1 MRKTGLISILLLG
14 FSIFGRSQSVPDSV
28 YPPSDL
34 VISYHTEWTKTHYP
48 ERIQEFKNNPLKQND
63 IVFLGNSL
71 TELAGDWSLRFNTAN
86 IRNRGI
92 AGDVTEG
99 VLARLGEIYYFK
111 PASVF
116 IEIGINDLFASK
128 TPDFI
133 AGNICKMVRGIYQNT
148 PETKV
153 YVQTILPT
161 SNQYL
166 VENIKVTND
175 ILRDSASTLGYTL
188 VELHD
193 LFANASDLIKTEYTT
208 DGVHLTAAGYEVW
221 VNEENKYIPSTPSDN
236 LLKNAALMLGT
247 DFWDIS
253 GTDYM
258 FKTIDWSPA
267 PSILRSFGN
276 NYWQWP
282 DISVN
287 GSITQTVS
295 GLKDGSY
302 NFSCQF
308 AGANLGSKAYSAL
321 IAIDGNAVETTM
333 EFTMPATWTKIE
345 MPIVVTGGQCTVGF
359 TIKDTTNSEFWF
371 AASDFN
377 LYAITPTSIPD
388 LNNTASIYLV
398 NYPNPFNNETT
409 LCFNLPNSEENARLE
424 IFSLNGI
431 LLKSFVESNVAADRL
446 YRYTFDA
453 REYADQIFIVRL
465 VTNDKVTT
473 KKIIK
478 KDS

>member
-1 MRKTGLISILLLG
+1 MKNKITLISILLLG
-14 FSIFGRSQSVPDSV
+14 FSFFCRSQSVPDSV
-28 YPPSDL
+28 YPSADL

-48 ERIQEFKNNPLKQND
+48 VRIQEFKNNPLKQND

-71 TELAGDWSLRFNTAN
+71 TENAGDWSLRFNAPN

-128 TPDFI
+128 TPGFI
-133 AGNICKMVRGIYQNT
+133 AGNICKMARRIHLNT

-166 VENIKVTND
+166 VANIKATND

-188 VELHD
+188 VELHA
-193 LFANASDLIKTEYTT
+193 LFANSSDLIKTEYTT

-221 VNEENKYIPSTPSDN
+221 VTEEKKYITSTPSDN
-236 LLKNAALMLGT
+236 LLKNAGLNFGT

-253 GTDYM
+253 GTAYM
-258 FKTIDWSPA
+258 FKTIDWSPTA
-267 PSILRSFGN
+267 SILRSFGN

-282 DISVN
+282 DIAVN
-287 GSITQTVS
+287 GSVTQTVS
-295 GLKDGSY
+295 GLQDGNY
-302 NFSCQF
+302 IFSCQF
-308 AGANLGSKAYSAL
+308 AGAQPGSKAYSAL
-321 IAIDGNAVETTM
+321 KAKDGNAVETIK

-359 TIKDTTNSEFWF
+359 TIHDTTNSEFWF

-377 LYAITPTSIPD
+377 LYALTPTSIPG
-388 LNNTASIYLV
+388 LNNAASIYFT
-398 NYPNPFNNETT
+398 NYPNPFNNQTT
-409 LCFNLPNSEENARLE
+409 LCFKLPNSEKNARLE
-424 IFSLNGI
+424 IISLNGTLI
-431 LLKSFVESNVAADRL
+431 KSFSEDNPVADRL
-446 YRYTFDA
+446 YSYAFNAKD
-453 REYADQIFIVRL
+453 YADQIFIVRL
-465 VTNDKVTT
+465 VTSYKVITRKIV
-473 KKIIK
+473 KKG
-478 KDS
+478 

>member
-1 MRKTGLISILLLG
+1 MKNKVTLISFFLLG
-14 FSIFGRSQSVPDSV
+14 FSIFCRSQSVPDSV
-28 YPPSDL
+28 YPSADL

-48 ERIQEFKNNPLKQND
+48 VRIQEFKNNPLKQND

-71 TELAGDWSLRFNTAN
+71 TELAGDWSLRFNAAN
-86 IRNRGI
+86 VRNRGI

-128 TPDFI
+128 TPEFI
-133 AGNICKMVRGIYQNT
+133 AGNICEMVRRIYHNT

-153 YVQTILPT
+153 YVRTILPT

-166 VENIKVTND
+166 VADIKATND
-175 ILRDSASTLGYTL
+175 ILRDSASVSGYTL

-193 LFANASDLIKTEYTT
+193 LFADASDLIKTEYTT

-221 VNEENKYIPSTPSDN
+221 VNEEKKYIPSTPSSN
-236 LLKNAALMLGT
+236 LLKNAGLNFGT

-253 GTDYM
+253 GTAYM
-258 FKTIDWSPA
+258 FNTIDWSPTA
-267 PSILRSFGN
+267 SVLRSFGN

-282 DISVN
+282 DIAVN

-295 GLKDGSY
+295 GLQDGNY

-308 AGANLGSKAYSAL
+308 AGAQPGNKAYSAL
-321 IAIDGNAVETTM
+321 IAKDGNGVETTK

-345 MPIVVTGGQCTVGF
+345 MPIAVTGGQCTVGF
-359 TIKDTTNSEFWF
+359 TIHDTTNSVFWF

-377 LYAITPTSIPD
+377 LYAVIPTSTPD
-388 LNNTASIYLV
+388 LNNTASIHLV

-409 LCFNLPNSEENARLE
+409 LCFKLPYSEKNARLE
-424 IFSLNGI
+424 IISLNGI
-431 LLKSFVESNVAADRL
+431 LLKSFFESTVAADRL
-446 YRYTFDA
+446 YSYTFNA
-453 REYADQIFIVRL
+453 NEYADQIFIVRL
-465 VTNDKVTT
+465 VTSDKVVTRKIV
-473 KKIIK
+473 KKG
-478 KDS
+478 

>member
-1 MRKTGLISILLLG
+1 MTKKCSILSILLLG
-14 FSIFGRSQSVPDSV
+14 FSVFCRSQSVPDSI

-34 VISYHTEWTKTHYP
+34 VISYHTDWTKTHYP
-48 ERIQEFKNNPLKQND
+48 VRIQEFKNNPLKQND

-71 TELAGDWSLRFNTAN
+71 TENAGDWSLRFNAPN
-86 IRNRGI
+86 LRNRGI

-128 TPDFI
+128 TPEFI
-133 AGNICKMVRGIYQNT
+133 AGNIREMVRRISKNT

-166 VENIKVTND
+166 VADIKATND
-175 ILRDSASTLGYTL
+175 ILRDSASALGYTL

-193 LFANASDLIKTEYTT
+193 LFADASDLIKTEYTT

-221 VNEENKYIPSTPSDN
+221 INEEKKYIPSVPSSN
-236 LLKNAALMLGT
+236 LLKNAALMFGT

-253 GTDYM
+253 GTAYM
-258 FKTIDWSPA
+258 FKVIDWSPA
-267 PSILRSFGN
+267 ASILKSFGN
-276 NYWQWP
+276 NYWQWS
-282 DISVN
+282 DIAVN

-295 GLKDGSY
+295 GLEDGNY
-302 NFSCQF
+302 YFSCQF
-308 AGANLGSKAYSAL
+308 AGAVPGSKAYSAL
-321 IAIDGNAVETTM
+321 IAKDGNAMETTM

-345 MPIVVTGGQCTVGF
+345 MPILVTGGQCTVGF

-377 LYAITPTSIPD
+377 LYAITLTSIPD
-388 LNNTASIYLV
+388 LNSTASIYLG
-398 NYPNPFNNETT
+398 NYPNPFNNQTT
-409 LCFNLPNSEENARLE
+409 LCFKLPNSEKNARLE
-424 IFSLNGI
+424 IISLNGTLI
-431 LLKSFVESNVAADRL
+431 KSFIEDNVVADRL
-446 YRYTFDA
+446 YSYTFNAKD
-453 REYADQIFIVRL
+453 YADQIFIVRL
-465 VTNDKVTT
+465 VTSDKVITRKIV
-473 KKIIK
+473 KKG
-478 KDS
+478 